1 MPKTSSLLRER
12 KRPSGVVVGEAAV
25 VVVGVILEGLLGTAS
40 LVRIEGK
47 GGGGMVELD
56 KSVAVV
62 VVDVW
67 KVSESGAG
75 DIAVL
80 FVLSAAADNA
90 ALLSCRE
97 KKKRGEK
104 S

>member
-1 MPKTSSLLRER
+1 M
-12 KRPSGVVVGEAAV
+12 
-25 VVVGVILEGLLGTAS
+25 VVGVILEGLLGTAS

-62 VVDVW
+62 DVW

-80 FVLSAAADNA
+80 FVLSAAADKA
-90 ALLSCRE
+90 ALLSCRKN
-97 KKKRGEK
+97 KKKSGK

>member
-1 MPKTSSLLRER
+1 
-12 KRPSGVVVGEAAV
+12 
-25 VVVGVILEGLLGTAS
+25 
-40 LVRIEGK
+40 
-47 GGGGMVELD
+47 MVELD

-62 VVDVW
+62 DVW
-67 KVSESGAG
+67 KVSESGC

-80 FVLSAAADNA
+80 FVLSAAADKA

>member
-1 MPKTSSLLRER
+1 M
-12 KRPSGVVVGEAAV
+12 
-25 VVVGVILEGLLGTAS
+25 VVGVILEGLLGTAS

-47 GGGGMVELD
+47 GGMVELD

-80 FVLSAAADNA
+80 FVLSAAADKA
-90 ALLSCRE
+90 ALLSCRKN
-97 KKKRGEK
+97 KKKSGK